1 MALPKVF
8 ITRQILDPAL
18 ELISQSAQVEVWP
31 GDLPP
36 SPEVLR
42 EKSAQVDGLLTNIM
56 DRIDGPLLDA
66 AGGLKVI
73 SQLSVGLDN
82 VDLPEATRRG
92 VLVGYTTGILAKSTA
107 DLAFAL
113 LMAAARRIG
122 ESERWV
128 RQGNWQLAHHPMH
141 WLGVDIHESTLGI
154 IGMGQIGQEM
164 AKRARGFD
172 MRVLYYSR
180 TRKPELESPNAE
192 GGWMEYAELPELLGA
207 ADFVSLHIPLTE
219 ETRHYI
225 GERELRLMKPTA
237 VLVNTARGPVVDPRA
252 LYIALKEG
260 WIYAAGLD
268 VTEPEP
274 IPANDPLLS
283 LDNVVIT
290 PHVGSAALPTRLNT
304 MLLAARN
311 LLAGLRGE
319 RLEAC
324 ANPQVYQRL
333 GI

>member
-1 MALPKVF
+1 MALPQVF
-8 ITRQILDPAL
+8 VTRQILDPAL

-31 GDLPP
+31 DELPP

-42 EKSAQVDGLLTNIM
+42 EKSARVDGLLTNVM
-56 DRIDGPLLDA
+56 DRIDGPLLDVA
-66 AGGLKVI
+66 GGSRGGLKVI

-92 VLVGYTTGILAKSTA
+92 VPVGYTPGILAKSTA
-107 DLAFAL
+107 DLAFGL
-113 LMAAARRIG
+113 LLAAARRIG
-122 ESERWV
+122 ESQRWV

-141 WLGVDIHESTLGI
+141 WLGVDVHEATLGI
-154 IGMGQIGQEM
+154 IGMGQIGQEV

-172 MRVLYYSR
+172 MRVLYHSR
-180 TRKPELESPNAE
+180 TRKPELESQYD
-192 GGWMEYAELPELLGA
+192 MEYADLPELLGA

-225 GERELRLMKPTA
+225 GEPELRLMKPTA
-237 VLVNTARGPVVDPRA
+237 VLVNAARGPVVDPQA
-252 LYIALKEG
+252 LYTALKEG

-274 IPANDPLLS
+274 IPADDPLLF
-283 LDNVVIT
+283 LENVVVT
-290 PHVGSAALPTRLNT
+290 PHLGSAALPTRRNT

-324 ANPQVYQRL
+324 ANPQVYQQL

>member
-8 ITRQILDPAL
+8 VTRQILDPAL
-18 ELISQSAQVEVWP
+18 EMISLCARVEVWP
-31 GDLPP
+31 GEYPP
-36 SPEVLR
+36 SAEELR
-42 EKSAQVDGLLTNIM
+42 EISADVDGLLSNIM
-56 DRIDGPLLDA
+56 DRIDWPLLDA

-73 SQLSVGLDN
+73 SQLSVGMDN

-92 VLVGYTTGILAKSTA
+92 IPVGYTPGILAKSTA

-128 RQGNWQLAHHPMH
+128 RQGNWQLAHHPTH
-141 WLGVDIHESTLGI
+141 WLGVDIHQATLGI
-154 IGMGQIGQEM
+154 IGMGQIGQEV

-172 MRVLYYSR
+172 MRVLYHSR
-180 TRKPELESPNAE
+180 TRKLDLETND
-192 GGWMEYAELPELLGA
+192 GIEYAELADLLGA
-207 ADFVSLHIPLTE
+207 ADFVTLHIPLTP
-219 ETRHYI
+219 ETYHYI
-225 GERELRLMKPTA
+225 GARELRLMKPSA
-237 VLVNTARGPVVDPRA
+237 VLVNAARGPVVDPKA
-252 LYIALKEG
+252 LHAALKEG
-260 WIYAAGLD
+260 WIYAAALD

-274 IPANDPLLS
+274 ITADDPLLS
-283 LDNVVIT
+283 LDNVIIT

-311 LLAGLRGE
+311 LLAGLLGE

-324 ANPQVYQRL
+324 ANPEVYQRL